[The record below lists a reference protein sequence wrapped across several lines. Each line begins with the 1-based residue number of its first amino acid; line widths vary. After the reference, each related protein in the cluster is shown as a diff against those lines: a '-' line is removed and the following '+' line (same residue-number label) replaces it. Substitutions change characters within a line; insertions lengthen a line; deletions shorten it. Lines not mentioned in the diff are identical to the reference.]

1 MQASTIFFFFR
12 ESTCN
17 IVDPAMVRVESS
29 FDNGEGLN
37 LVQFAGRDLKR
48 LIKILKTARESG

>member
-1 MQASTIFFFFR
+1 
-12 ESTCN
+12 
-17 IVDPAMVRVESS
+17 MVRVESS

-48 LIKILKTARESG
+48 LIKILKTARESGEERATCESSSRQAR